1 MSLLHEFINNLIGD
15 EKAEEL
21 CVHLMQSA
29 CVPYMKMLSMWI
41 YKGIISDPI
50 KEVVYL
56 SLHCKKLLLRLDFSF
71 SLRTMKLYKKRICL
85 LIIPPTIG

>member
-1 MSLLHEFINNLIGD
+1 MLSLLHEYINNSLGD

-41 YKGIISDPI
+41 CKGIISDPI
-50 KEVVYL
+50 KEV
-56 SLHCKKLLLRLDFSF
+56 SF
-71 SLRTMKLYKKRICL
+71 YYFL
-85 LIIPPTIG
+85 

>member
-1 MSLLHEFINNLIGD
+1 MLHEYINSSIGD

-29 CVPYMKMLSMWI
+29 CVPYMNMLSMWI

-50 KEVVYL
+50 KEVHLFILLKNNVTINTVPFSS
-56 SLHCKKLLLRLDFSF
+56 SLLKIMRW
-71 SLRTMKLYKKRICL
+71 YKKKICL
-85 LIIPPTIG
+85 LIIPQIIG